1 MYVFQIKLVLGVF
14 MGSKNKLRHTKLKI
28 NLDYNIILMWH
39 KKHRI
44 AHTFSNTHTHPKTHT
59 HTHSNMTMT
68 MEKLNSLYRVVVD
81 FELKTLSTRNLA
93 LKGPLGLVTPNFGS
107 LKIYVARDFLLF
119 L

>member
-1 MYVFQIKLVLGVF
+1 
-14 MGSKNKLRHTKLKI
+14 
-28 NLDYNIILMWH
+28 
-39 KKHRI
+39 
-44 AHTFSNTHTHPKTHT
+44 
-59 HTHSNMTMT
+59 MTMT